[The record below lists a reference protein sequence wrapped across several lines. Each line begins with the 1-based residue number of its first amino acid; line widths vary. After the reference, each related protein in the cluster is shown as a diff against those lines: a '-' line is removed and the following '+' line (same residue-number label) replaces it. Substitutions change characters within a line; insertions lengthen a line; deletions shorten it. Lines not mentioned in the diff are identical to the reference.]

1 MDSEITLDEVDTKF
15 NDIELNC
22 SLFDDLKPVTGV
34 TWINDEDNDE
44 TELGFHRVNS
54 DQIIYQ
60 TKKKKFK
67 MIGKYVMGDL
77 LGEGS
82 YAKVKEMMDTE
93 TLCRRAVKILKKR
106 KLRRIPNGEENVK
119 RYVLIVMLMTRF
131 LG

>member
-1 MDSEITLDEVDTKF
+1 MDSDRVQDDSES
-15 NDIELNC
+15 NDIDLNC
-22 SLFDDLKPVTGV
+22 QIFGDLKPVGGI
-34 TWINDEDNDE
+34 TWINDEENDE

-60 TKKKKFK
+60 AKKKRCK

-106 KLRRIPNGEENVK
+106 KLKRIPNGEENVK
-119 RYVLIVMLMTRF
+119 R
-131 LG
+131 

>member
-34 TWINDEDNDE
+34 TWINDEENDE

-119 RYVLIVMLMTRF
+119 RYVLIVVLKTSF

>member
-15 NDIELNC
+15 NDIEFNC

-34 TWINDEDNDE
+34 TWINDEENDE

-119 RYVLIVMLMTRF
+119 RYVLLVVSMTSF
-131 LG
+131 

>member
-1 MDSEITLDEVDTKF
+1 MTLDEF
-15 NDIELNC
+15 ESSNIELNC
-22 SLFDDLKPVTGV
+22 RLYDDLKPVSGV
-34 TWINDEDNDE
+34 TWLNDEDNDE

-54 DQIIYQ
+54 DQIIY

-67 MIGKYVMGDL
+67 MVGKYVMGDM

-119 RYVLIVMLMTRF
+119 RYEVFCVFGLTL
-131 LG
+131 

>member
-34 TWINDEDNDE
+34 TWINDEENDE

-119 RYVLIVMLMTRF
+119 RYVLIVVLLTRF
-131 LG
+131 

>member
-34 TWINDEDNDE
+34 TWINDEENDE

-119 RYVLIVMLMTRF
+119 RYVLIVVLMTRF
-131 LG
+131 